1 MDQNSYLKSEHVIG
15 FTNFI
20 AGLIRRRGDLN
31 HQYTIKHRIWLKYL
45 GDRIGRDH
53 KFEIHTFKDALE
65 SYFWVVNDKVSGEEE
80 DSDEQEAQTVEL
92 EPEGNLSKKDFESNH
107 EALRSLANL
116 LNMALRE
123 KSEEKTF
130 IAATRVLEW
139 GQVYRG
145 SIQWLISKYD
155 QGKLVHSINDAVDV
169 LTCDNAKDC
178 LKRFDHRDLRMDSG
192 TTKIFSLASGGR
204 SIIYDDRVGAA
215 LGLLVIRYLNSI
227 PTERRPTSVPEELR
241 FMRSDKK
248 GRNPSNELY
257 RFPRRG
263 KYPSQVHALSNL
275 RANWIIHSLAEEFSG
290 EWDPR
295 KLEAA
300 LFMIGYRV

>member
-1 MDQNSYLKSEHVIG
+1 MDQSRYMESEHVLG

-20 AGLIRRRGDLN
+20 AGLIEGTEDLN
-31 HQYTIKHRIWLKYL
+31 HQYIIKHPAWLKYL
-45 GDRIGRDH
+45 GDRIRADH

-80 DSDEQEAQTVEL
+80 DSDEQEALTVESEL
-92 EPEGNLSKKDFESNH
+92 GSNLSKKDFKSNH
-107 EALRSLANL
+107 KALRSIADL
-116 LNMALRE
+116 LNAALRA

-130 IAATRVLEW
+130 VAATRVLEW

-155 QGKLVHSINDAVDV
+155 QGKLVDSINDAVDV
-169 LTCDNAKDC
+169 LTCNNAKDC
-178 LKRFDHRDLRMDSG
+178 LKRFDHSDLRMDSG
-192 TTKIFSLASGGR
+192 TTKIFSLASGGK

-227 PTERRPTSVPEELR
+227 TIGIRPTSVPVELR

-248 GRNPSNELY
+248 ERNPSNELY
-257 RFPRRG
+257 KFPRRG

-275 RANWIIHSLAEEFSG
+275 RANWINHSLAKKFSG
-290 EWDPR
+290 VWDPR

-300 LFMIGYRV
+300 LFMIGYRA